1 MTKQIITISRA
12 FGSGGHTIGQ
22 EVAKRLG
29 IPFYDK
35 ELVDEVAKQSGFHA
49 DFIKEAG
56 EYAPVS
62 SSFLF
67 SIAVSPNPLSTMH
80 TMSMADQLFVYQT
93 NVIRNLA
100 EKGPCVI
107 VGRCA
112 DYILR
117 EHPRC
122 VNIFVSASREDRI
135 ERLVR
140 TRRLTPE
147 AAEQLMDSTDEK
159 RADYYNYYS
168 NRTWGAAATY
178 HLCIDSSVLGID
190 GTAAF
195 AEEFIRKKLNLA
207 RKD

>member
-1 MTKQIITISRA
+1 MRKQIITISRA

-117 EHPRC
+117 E
-122 VNIFVSASREDRI
+122 REDALHVFIHADMAYRAERI
-135 ERLVR
+135 VRLYGE
-140 TRRLTPE
+140 TKQTPDKRL
-147 AAEQLMDSTDEK
+147 AEKDNK
-159 RADYYNYYS
+159 RKVYYKHYTNRNWGDAQNYHVCLNS
-168 NRTWGAAATY
+168 G
-178 HLCIDSSVLGID
+178 LIGID
-190 GTAAF
+190 KCTD
-195 AEEFIRKKLNLA
+195 IIVDVA
-207 RKD
+207 RMYE

>member
-117 EHPRC
+117 E
-122 VNIFVSASREDRI
+122 REDALHVFIHADMAYRAERI
-135 ERLVR
+135 VRLYGE
-140 TRRLTPE
+140 TKQTPDKRL
-147 AAEQLMDSTDEK
+147 AEKDNK
-159 RADYYNYYS
+159 RKVYYKHYT
-168 NRTWGAAATY
+168 NRNWGDAQNY
-178 HLCIDSSVLGID
+178 HLCLNSGLIGID
-190 GTAAF
+190 KCTDIIVDVAQMY
-195 AEEFIRKKLNLA
+195 E
-207 RKD
+207 

>member
-80 TMSMADQLFVYQT
+80 TMSMADHLFVYQT

-117 EHPRC
+117 E
-122 VNIFVSASREDRI
+122 REDALHVFIHADMAYRAERI
-135 ERLVR
+135 VRLYGE
-140 TRRLTPE
+140 TKQTPDKRL
-147 AAEQLMDSTDEK
+147 AEKDNK
-159 RADYYNYYS
+159 RKVYYKHYT
-168 NRTWGAAATY
+168 NRNWGDAQNY
-178 HLCIDSSVLGID
+178 HLCLNSGLIGID
-190 GTAAF
+190 KCTDIIVDVAQMY
-195 AEEFIRKKLNLA
+195 E
-207 RKD
+207 

>member
-117 EHPRC
+117 D
-122 VNIFVSASREDRI
+122 REDALHVFIHADMAYRAERI
-135 ERLVR
+135 VRLYGE
-140 TRRLTPE
+140 TKQTPDKRL
-147 AAEQLMDSTDEK
+147 AEKDNK
-159 RADYYNYYS
+159 RKVYYKHYT
-168 NRTWGAAATY
+168 NRNWGDAQNY
-178 HLCIDSSVLGID
+178 HLCLNSGLIGID
-190 GTAAF
+190 KCTDIIVDVAQMY
-195 AEEFIRKKLNLA
+195 E
-207 RKD
+207 

>member
-35 ELVDEVAKQSGFHA
+35 ELVDEVAKQSGFHS

-117 EHPRC
+117 E
-122 VNIFVSASREDRI
+122 REDALHVFIHADMAYRAERI
-135 ERLVR
+135 VRLYGE
-140 TRRLTPE
+140 TKQTPDKRL
-147 AAEQLMDSTDEK
+147 AEKDNK
-159 RADYYNYYS
+159 RKVYYKHYT
-168 NRTWGAAATY
+168 NRNWGDAQNY
-178 HLCIDSSVLGID
+178 HLCLNSGLIGID
-190 GTAAF
+190 KCTDIIVDVAQMY
-195 AEEFIRKKLNLA
+195 E
-207 RKD
+207 

>member
-22 EVAKRLG
+22 EVAKSLG

-117 EHPRC
+117 E
-122 VNIFVSASREDRI
+122 REDALHVFIHADMAYRAERI
-135 ERLVR
+135 VRLYGE
-140 TRRLTPE
+140 TKQTPDKRL
-147 AAEQLMDSTDEK
+147 AEKDNK
-159 RADYYNYYS
+159 RKVYYKHYT
-168 NRTWGAAATY
+168 NRNWGDAQNY
-178 HLCIDSSVLGID
+178 HLCLNSGLIGID
-190 GTAAF
+190 KCTDIIVDVAQMY
-195 AEEFIRKKLNLA
+195 E
-207 RKD
+207 

>member
-49 DFIKEAG
+49 DFIEEAG

-117 EHPRC
+117 E
-122 VNIFVSASREDRI
+122 REDALHVFIHADMAYRAERI
-135 ERLVR
+135 VRLYGE
-140 TRRLTPE
+140 TKQTPDKRL
-147 AAEQLMDSTDEK
+147 AEKDNK
-159 RADYYNYYS
+159 RKVYYKHYT
-168 NRTWGAAATY
+168 NRNWGDAQNY
-178 HLCIDSSVLGID
+178 HLCLNSGLIGID
-190 GTAAF
+190 KCTDIIVDVAQMY
-195 AEEFIRKKLNLA
+195 E
-207 RKD
+207 

>member
-29 IPFYDK
+29 VPFYDK

-117 EHPRC
+117 E
-122 VNIFVSASREDRI
+122 REDALHVFIHADMAYRAERI
-135 ERLVR
+135 VRLYGE
-140 TRRLTPE
+140 TKQTPDKRL
-147 AAEQLMDSTDEK
+147 AEKDNK
-159 RADYYNYYS
+159 RKVYYKHYT
-168 NRTWGAAATY
+168 NRNWGDAQNY
-178 HLCIDSSVLGID
+178 HLCLNSGLIGID
-190 GTAAF
+190 KCTD
-195 AEEFIRKKLNLA
+195 IIVDVA
-207 RKD
+207 RMYE